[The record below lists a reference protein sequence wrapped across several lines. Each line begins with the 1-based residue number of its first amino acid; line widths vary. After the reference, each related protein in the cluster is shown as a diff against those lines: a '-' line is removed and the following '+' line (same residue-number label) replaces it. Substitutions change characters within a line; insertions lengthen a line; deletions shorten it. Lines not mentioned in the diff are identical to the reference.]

1 MPGGAFTTEAIKVT
15 LTNLRE
21 TVSTLYTDSQGQFEF
36 RNLASGNYQ
45 LEVEANRQKYEVKTE
60 AVTVFKG
67 TPSIVNIALK
77 EKESPDRN
85 ASRAVSVS
93 ELDRDIPSNARKEF
107 DRASK
112 LVSEG
117 NNAAAIVHLQKA
129 IELYPGYVMAHND
142 LGTQL
147 LAQGKLA
154 EAAEELR
161 KAVSLDPK
169 AFNPALNLGIV
180 LVHQH
185 QFPEA
190 MTILRTATSLGP
202 NSPAAQL
209 YSGLA
214 AMGLGDLETA
224 EKDFKAA
231 HSIGGPPF
239 ALALFHLGQLYLT
252 RGDKDSAL
260 NAFQLYLREVPDAAN
275 AEQVRKTIA
284 MLH

>member
-1 MPGGAFTTEAIKVT
+1 LPGGAFTAEAIKVT

-21 TVSTLYTDSQGQFEF
+21 TISTLYTDSQGQFEF

-45 LEVEANRQKYEVKTE
+45 LEVEGDRQKYEVKTE

-67 TPSIVNIALK
+67 TPSVVNIGLK
-77 EKESPDRN
+77 EKESPDRP
-85 ASRAVSVS
+85 SPKTVSIT
-93 ELDRDIPSNARKEF
+93 ELDRNIPSNARKEF

-112 LVSEG
+112 LISEG
-117 NNAAAIVHLQKA
+117 NTAAAIVRLQKA
-129 IELYPGYVMAHND
+129 VELYPGYVMAHND

-154 EAAEELR
+154 EATEELR
-161 KAVSLDPK
+161 KAVSLDAK

-185 QFPEA
+185 QFTEA
-190 MTILRTATSLGP
+190 LAILRTANSLNP

-209 YSGLA
+209 YTGLA
-214 AMGLGDLETA
+214 AMGLGDLEVA

-231 HSIGGPPF
+231 HSMGGQPF
-239 ALALFHLGQLYLT
+239 AVALFHLGQLYLA
-252 RGDKDSAL
+252 RGDKESAL
-260 NAFQLYLREVPDAAN
+260 NAFTLYLREVPDAAN